1 MSKSMGIV
9 SIEGRHEGQS
19 AERISAIFRK
29 VALGKELSRDEFRAI
44 VDCVVSAGSDPERE
58 AARLCYLVPLDS
70 LDVWF
75 NDTWLADHRDLDD
88 DAFAKI
94 TDQDRISFARELLA
108 NLGDALDADL
118 HPGLLALA
126 ITDGTTQIV
135 LGYSV
140 SGYSFSGIEVT
151 CISYGRDQAALLDRL
166 RREYLLIDDAFFIT
180 SLIDQA
186 VATISD
192 ELILGSWRRSW
203 ATGRFDLGYQS

>member
-1 MSKSMGIV
+1 MGVV
-9 SIEGRHEGQS
+9 SIEGQYEGQS
-19 AERISAIFRK
+19 AEKISALFRK
-29 VALGKELSRDEFRAI
+29 ASLGGDLSRDEFRAI
-44 VDCVVSAGSDPERE
+44 VDCVEYAGPDPEQE
-58 AARLCYLVPLDS
+58 AERLCYLVPLDR

-75 NDTWLADHRDLDD
+75 NDTRLGDNRGLDE
-88 DAFAKI
+88 DAFKRI
-94 TDQDRISFARELLA
+94 TDADRLSFARETLS

-118 HPGLLALA
+118 HPGLLTLSV
-126 ITDGTTQIV
+126 TDGKSQIV
-135 LGYSV
+135 LGYAI

-192 ELILGSWRRSW
+192 ELILGSWRRS
-203 ATGRFDLGYQS
+203 